1 MADKTILIIDDD
13 PDQAELL
20 AQMVSHQG
28 RRVHAYSDPIRALAA
43 LTHDG
48 ADLLIAD
55 LSMPW
60 IGGEDVIASAR
71 GRWPDLRIFLV
82 SGYPRGAEIAAREG
96 LRFFAKPV
104 NFDLLRQ
111 AVDQVLAG

>member
-1 MADKTILIIDDD
+1 MREKTIFIIDDD

-20 AQMVSHQG
+20 ALMVSDAG
-28 RRVHAYSDPIRALAA
+28 RRVHAYSDPIRALAT
-43 LTHDG
+43 LNHEG

-60 IGGEDVIASAR
+60 IGGEDVIAAAR
-71 GRWPDLRIFLV
+71 DRWPELHIFLV
-82 SGYPRGAEIAAREG
+82 SGYPRGAEIAARRG

-104 NFDLLRQ
+104 NFDQLRQ
-111 AVDQVLAG
+111 AVSQVLA

>member
-1 MADKTILIIDDD
+1 MSDKTILIIDDD

-20 AQMVSHQG
+20 AHMVSHRG
-28 RRVHAYSDPIRALAA
+28 RRVQAYSDPIRALSA
-43 LTHDG
+43 LTNDG

-96 LRFFAKPV
+96 LQFFAKPV

-111 AVDQVLAG
+111 AVDQALAA